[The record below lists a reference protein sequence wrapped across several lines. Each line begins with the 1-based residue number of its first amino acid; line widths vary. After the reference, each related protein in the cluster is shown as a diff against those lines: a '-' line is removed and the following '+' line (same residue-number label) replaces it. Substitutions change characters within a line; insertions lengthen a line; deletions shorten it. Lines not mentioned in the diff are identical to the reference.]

1 MKKYLFFLLL
11 FSFTLKVF
19 ALSYSE
25 VVFFGDSLSDN
36 GNLYATMKVIPKSP
50 PYYEGR
56 FSNGPT
62 WAEYLGDYFH
72 AECNANI
79 QNYAVGGATTIFHNP
94 MKGALP
100 YILKEE
106 VNKYLDTHHP
116 KEDSLFSIWIG
127 GNDYLDERREDINQL
142 ATDVVEG
149 IVSNIVLLISHG
161 ARHFLVMD
169 LPDLSKIPFTQ
180 GKSNSKSERLIALS
194 QLHHVKLADA
204 LRDLQRH
211 YPDIQFKYIDA
222 YNLFNDIVTN
232 TEFYNQKYH
241 AHLTNTTD
249 ACWEGGYMYQNVS
262 GNAVLTEAENVALA
276 YTTGKKPCTLQD
288 EYIFW
293 DQIHPTTVMH
303 RIFSE
308 IVEEKLLSV

>member
-1 MKKYLFFLLL
+1 MKKYWFFLLL
-11 FSFTLKVF
+11 LIFTCQVF
-19 ALSYSE
+19 ASSYRE

-50 PYYEGR
+50 PYFEGR

-72 AECNANI
+72 QQSNADI
-79 QNYAVGGATTIFHNP
+79 QNYAVGGATAILHNP

-116 KEDSLFSIWIG
+116 QEDSLFAIWIG

-142 ATDVVEG
+142 AIDVVEG
-149 IVSNIVLLISHG
+149 TVSNIILLISHG
-161 ARHFLVMD
+161 ARNFLIMD
-169 LPDLSKIPFTQ
+169 LPDLSKIPYTK

-204 LRDLQRH
+204 VRNLQRE
-211 YPDIQFKYIDA
+211 YPDLKFLYVDA
-222 YNLFNDIVTN
+222 YDLFNDIVMN
-232 TEFYNQKYH
+232 TDFYNQKYH

-249 ACWEGGYMYQNVS
+249 ACWEGGYMYKNLSENV
-262 GNAVLTEAENVALA
+262 VLAEAENVALA
-276 YTTGKKPCTLQD
+276 FSNGKKPCTLQD

-308 IVEEKLLSV
+308 IVEEKLLS